1 MASLNELTGLLGTDR
16 AAHLLRRATFGPAIP
31 EISQFSAY
39 TAAEA
44 LDRLLEDLEEDPAP
58 PVDPQTG
65 ETWVDPTG
73 VTGPPR
79 ASEGNGNSEQDTLFS
94 YFQAWHLD
102 VMRKSPVTL
111 KERIT
116 WFFHTHLPARW
127 TEILSSEAIYYQN
140 CLFRH
145 YAYGSFKELFRK
157 ICVDNAMLVYLD
169 GYSNRKN
176 SPNENFAREM
186 FELYSIGKGPQVE
199 EGDYTHYTEEDI
211 KEATRVLTGWMFDE
225 TFTFLDPDTGLPAGK
240 MRSHQA
246 GNPPTDVATEHD
258 PGQKNFTSKFDATM
272 LEPAEMVE
280 GFPTVEASYGELAA
294 MIDMVFLRRETARF
308 LARKLYRFFVY
319 HFISE
324 EVEQD
329 IIDPLAQILMDNDYQ
344 IVEAV
349 KVLLKS
355 EHFYDSD
362 DAIRENDNMGAL
374 IKSPVDL
381 FTGLF
386 RLFGVQFPDRQTDL
400 GAFYQ
405 DMGYVVS
412 KLVDQGLN
420 FYEPFEVAGYPAYH
434 QIPGYNRNWITTYAL
449 AHRYQAAGIL
459 TGKFDQ
465 GTDRSFSLDMVDWV
479 ENSGHISDPSDAA
492 EIMDVLAAHL
502 FAVELDQERY
512 DYFLYTVFLDS
523 PDEDPTYAR
532 GLWRQEWESYQN
544 SGDDS
549 TVRNV
554 LEILFSALIETPE
567 FQLY

>member
-1 MASLNELTGLLGTDR
+1 MASLNEMTGLLGPNR
-16 AAHLLRRATFGPAIP
+16 AAHLLKRATFGPTIQ
-31 EISQFSAY
+31 EISQYAAY
-39 TAAEA
+39 TPAEA
-44 LDRLLEDLEEDPAP
+44 LDLLLDETEENPAP
-58 PVDPQTG
+58 PIDPQTG
-65 ETWVDPTG
+65 QTWVDPTG
-73 VTGPPR
+73 ASGPPS
-79 ASEGNGNSEQDTLFS
+79 ASEAGGNSEQDMLFS
-94 YFQAWHLD
+94 YFQAWHMD
-102 VMRKSPVTL
+102 VMRKSPATL
-111 KERIT
+111 RERIT

-145 YAYGSFKELFRK
+145 YAYGSFRELFMK

-186 FELYSIGKGPQVE
+186 LELYSIGKGTQVA
-199 EGDYTHYTEEDI
+199 EGDYTNYTEADI

-225 TFTFLDPDTGLPAGK
+225 SFTNLDPDTGIPTGK
-240 MRSHQA
+240 LRAHQA
-246 GNPPTDVATEHD
+246 GSPPEEVATEHD
-258 PGQKNFTSKFDATM
+258 PGQKRFTAKFGAQVI
-272 LEPAEMVE
+272 EPAELVE
-280 GFPTVEASYGELAA
+280 GYPTVAATYGELESMIA
-294 MIDMVFLRRETARF
+294 MIFQQQETARF
-308 LARKLYRFFVY
+308 LTRKLYRFFVY

-324 EVEQD
+324 EVERD
-329 IIDPLAQILMDNDYQ
+329 IIDPLSQIMMDHDYS
-344 IVEAV
+344 IAETLR
-349 KVLLKS
+349 VLLKS

-362 DAIRENDNMGAL
+362 DEIRENDNMGAL

-386 RLFGVQFPDRQTDL
+386 RLFDIQFPDRD
-400 GAFYQ
+400 ASPSEFYSE
-405 DMGYVVS
+405 MGYLVS

-449 AHRYQAAGIL
+449 AHRYQAMGIL
-459 TGKFDQ
+459 TGRFDE
-465 GTDRSFSLDMVDWV
+465 GTQRSFHLDVVDWV
-479 ENSGHISDPSDAA
+479 ENSGFITDPSDAA
-492 EIMDVLAAHL
+492 EIMDVLVTNL
-502 FAVELDQERY
+502 YAVELEQERY

-523 PDEDPTYAR
+523 PEEDPTYAR
-532 GLWRQEWESYQN
+532 GLWRQEWEAYQN

-554 LEILFSALIETPE
+554 LEGVLSALAETPE